1 MTAMPTKHCNRCGTT
16 KPIAEF
22 YTKNA
27 TTGRFKSQC
36 KTCECELER
45 LRRPRKQRVAQA
57 FVPDATAPREPNRR
71 LPLTRSECENRTGP
85 CLFVSCRHH
94 LYLEVTGHGRIVLN
108 YPGLEPDE
116 LTVSCSLDVAADGE
130 AMTLEAVGELTG
142 IGRERVRQVEEI
154 ALRKLKRLP
163 VARRLRGLDQ

>member
-1 MTAMPTKHCNRCGTT
+1 MTAMPTRQCNRCELT
-16 KPIAEF
+16 KPVAEF
-22 YTKNA
+22 YAK
-27 TTGRFKSQC
+27 GRGYLHAQC
-36 KTCECELER
+36 KACE
-45 LRRPRKQRVAQA
+45 A
-57 FVPDATAPREPNRR
+57 DARQESKPIRR
-71 LPLTRSECENRTGP
+71 LPLTRAECEAGP
-85 CLFVSCRHH
+85 RPCVHVSCRHH

-142 IGRERVRQVEEI
+142 IGRERVRQVEEV